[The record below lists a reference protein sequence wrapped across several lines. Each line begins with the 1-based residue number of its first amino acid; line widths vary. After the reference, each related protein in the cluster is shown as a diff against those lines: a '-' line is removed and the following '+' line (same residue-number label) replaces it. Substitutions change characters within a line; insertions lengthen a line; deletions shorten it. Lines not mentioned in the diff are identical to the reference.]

1 MSQKQQSP
9 DEEVYQEN
17 KRAAEHTV
25 VYETEHAETPDNT
38 AGRASQDEIS
48 AESFPASD
56 APATTATV
64 SGNADTQGTAD
75 PA

>member
-1 MSQKQQSP
+1 
-9 DEEVYQEN
+9 
-17 KRAAEHTV
+17 
-25 VYETEHAETPDNT
+25 VYETEHSETPDNT